1 MRIAPFTTVVICAI
15 GLTAATMTPSRV
27 DAQEIAYS
35 ISMPQPTTSLLHV
48 EMEIRDAKADVD
60 GGLEIAMPAWSPGAY
75 RIHTAA
81 KNVVELVAR
90 DGQGRTLQAR
100 MNGTSSWRVEP
111 AAPVVR
117 VSYKVYVGTS
127 ALNDRH
133 AAINGTR
140 TLMYLVGE
148 PPYPAAGPV
157 SLRVDA
163 PEGWRIATG
172 LKATGDGL
180 FTAPDYDTLIDAPV
194 EVSPELEVVSFD
206 LDGVTYEIVVHAR
219 HNYDLNRFR
228 NSIEPIVAE
237 QVRMMGGA
245 PFDRYVFLFHGTNRR
260 GSGGLEHLNSTT
272 ISFGRYAA
280 DDEALF
286 RRFEFVIAHEFFHLW
301 NVKRIRPEILGPFDY
316 SEPQHTRNLYVSE
329 GMTSYYAS
337 LSLARAAVW
346 ERRHFYDDLAG
357 QIGELQEQPGHLLTS
372 AEMSSWLTWN
382 RPDDAS
388 DVSISYYTKG
398 QILGTMLDLE
408 LRARTD
414 NRQTLDDVFRHLLAT
429 HGLPER
435 GFEEHRGFQDAVELI
450 ATEGGAT
457 GNFNEFFARYVSGL
471 DEIPYDEFLG
481 HVGLRLE
488 IEHGDAHRSIGV
500 SLSAGN
506 GQLTVGNVPPTGAGR
521 EAGLM
526 PGDVILALDGEQ
538 IPASEFADRLDD
550 RATGDKAELTVMRG
564 DRVLA
569 ISVKLQEDRRRTYR
583 IVEDPAAAQSALQLR
598 DSWLGPQSDEAGQ

>member
-1 MRIAPFTTVVICAI
+1 MRIAPFLILVMCAAS
-15 GLTAATMTPSRV
+15 LAAAMTPSQA
-27 DAQEIAYS
+27 DAQEVAYS
-35 ISMPQPTTSLLHV
+35 ISMPRPTSSLLHV
-48 EMEIRDAKADVD
+48 EMEIRAADASTD
-60 GGLEIAMPAWSPGAY
+60 GGLEIAMPAWSPGSY

-81 KNVVELVAR
+81 KNVTELVAH
-90 DGQGRTLQAR
+90 DGQGRALQTR
-100 MNGTSSWRVEP
+100 MNGTSSWRIEP

-117 VSYKVYVGTS
+117 ISYKVYVGNS

-140 TLMYLVGE
+140 TLMYLVGNA
-148 PPYPAAGPV
+148 PYPAQGTV

-163 PEGWRIATG
+163 PQGWRIATG
-172 LKATGDGL
+172 LEATGDGL

-194 EVSPELEVVSFD
+194 EVSPELEIVSFD

-219 HNYDLNRFR
+219 HNYDLTRFR
-228 NSIEPIVAE
+228 DSIEPIVAE

-245 PFDRYVFLFHGTNRR
+245 PFERYVFLFHGTNRR

-316 SEPQHTRNLYVSE
+316 SAPQHTRNLYVSE

-337 LSLARAAVW
+337 LSLARSAVW
-346 ERRHFYDDLAG
+346 ERRHFYDDLAS

-382 RPDDAS
+382 RPDDAA

-429 HGLPER
+429 HGLPEP
-435 GFEEHRGFQDAVELI
+435 GFEEQRGFQDAVELI

-457 GNFNEFFARYVSGL
+457 GNFDDFFVRYVSGL
-471 DEIPYDEFLG
+471 EEIPYDEFLG

-488 IEHGDAHRSIGV
+488 IEYGDAHRSIGV
-500 SLSAGN
+500 AFAAGSD
-506 GQLTVGNVPPTGAGR
+506 QLTVGNVPPTGAGH

-526 PGDVILALDGEQ
+526 PNDVILALDGEQ
-538 IPASEFADRLDD
+538 IPVGEFADRLDD
-550 RATGDKAELTVMRG
+550 RAAGDKVELTVMRG
-564 DRVLA
+564 DRILTIPVA
-569 ISVKLQEDRRRTYR
+569 LQEDRERTYR
-583 IVEDPAAAQSALQLR
+583 IAEDPNAAQSAMELR
-598 DSWLGPQSDEAGQ
+598 ESWLGPQSNETDR